1 MSKPPKA
8 PSINSSKSG
17 SPSNLSTDLLIL
29 KSDSLAERAR
39 KMNIIK
45 KMRSQNSRESSR
57 EKSVSRQNS
66 VEIEIDESATKTPE
80 SVAREA
86 EKVRSREINTVKSNS
101 VKTETKVETP
111 IKKPELVAK
120 EKSETVF
127 RKSAYED
134 FASKPSKNS
143 SFEST
148 VLQDKVKEMRNQ
160 IEELKNDKRILALRL
175 EQNKPSKPNE
185 DIKQRLK
192 AAEQLCEE
200 LMSENKTIKKDLRGM
215 ETEIDEMHDAFHEEQ
230 SNECMKLRKELDQT
244 NKNCRVLSFKLRKSE
259 KRLEQM
265 EQDKIL
271 SNNME
276 MQNKLRKLEEE
287 LKMAN
292 DKTKKFE
299 VKLFFQILFTCYSP
313 TISSNNI
320 IDSGKSEIHR
330 YTLVEKRA
338 RISLTFKICL
348 KTPSYLKD

>member
-17 SPSNLSTDLLIL
+17 SPNNLSTDLMIL
-29 KSDSLAERAR
+29 KTDSLAERAR

-57 EKSVSRQNS
+57 EKSISRQNS
-66 VEIEIDESATKTPE
+66 VEIEIDERATKSPE
-80 SVAREA
+80 PVAREA

-101 VKTETKVETP
+101 MKTETKMETP
-111 IKKPELVAK
+111 MKKP

-127 RKSAYED
+127 RKSVIED
-134 FASKPSKNS
+134 FASKNS
-143 SFEST
+143 SFEAT

-160 IEELKNDKRILALRL
+160 IEELKNDKRILALKL

-200 LMSENKTIKKDLRGM
+200 LMSENKTIKKELRGM

-230 SNECMKLRKELDQT
+230 NNECMKLRKELDQT

-276 MQNKLRKLEEE
+276 MQNKLRNLEEE

-292 DKTKKFE
+292 EKAKKLE
-299 VKLFFQILFTCYSP
+299 VSFFFQILSILLFQHQ
-313 TISSNNI
+313 I
-320 IDSGKSEIHR
+320 
-330 YTLVEKRA
+330 
-338 RISLTFKICL
+338 F
-348 KTPSYLKD
+348 